1 MKKNTLIILLILVLA
16 GIVVFFALRKS
27 NSSVKRELRD
37 FAVEDTASIDKIFM
51 VKKDL
56 NQITLTRSG
65 NHWLVNGKYLAR
77 PDAVENLLKTLNRV
91 RIKSPVSK
99 SQMDNAVKMLAT
111 RNTKV
116 EVYNGRKL
124 IKTLYVG
131 GPTQDQMGTFMMI
144 EGSSVPFVVHIPGFI
159 GYLSTR
165 FFVDEKGWRS
175 TELFRYNFN
184 DIAAITVENPAKP
197 DESFRLE
204 CLGNNRFAIHSLSGR
219 TIPGQLDTVGTKF
232 FISQFEKMNFEF
244 FADTIP
250 EQTVGLMLSTPPTGI
265 VTLEDRSGAK
275 RQVKMWKR
283 PAFGKEDSEGNL
295 LEWDDERLWGLIDDK
310 DWVVVQYHVFN
321 PVFLRYDDFFVKRD
335 WN

>member
-1 MKKNTLIILLILVLA
+1 MKKNTLIIILILVLA
-16 GIVVFFALRKS
+16 GIVTVFALRKS

-51 VKKDL
+51 VRKDL
-56 NQITLTRSG
+56 KQITLSRSG
-65 NHWLVNGKYLAR
+65 NQWLVNEKYKAR
-77 PDAVENLLKTLNRV
+77 PDAVDNLLKTLYRV
-91 RIKSPVSK
+91 RVKSPVSK
-99 SQMDNAVKMLAT
+99 TMMDNAVKMLAT

-116 EVYNGRKL
+116 EIYDGRKL

-144 EGSSVPFVVHIPGFI
+144 EGSSVPFIVHIPGFI
-159 GYLSTR
+159 GYLTTR

-184 DIAAITVENPAKP
+184 DIAAITVENPARP

-204 CLGNNRFAIHSLSGR
+204 SPGNNQFTVRSLSGR
-219 TIPGQLDTVGTKF
+219 TIDGQLDTVGVKF

-250 EQTVGLMLSTPPTGI
+250 EPTVKAMLSTPPTGI
-265 VTLEDRSGAK
+265 LTLEDRTGLK
-275 RQVKMWKR
+275 RNVRMWKR
-283 PAFGKEDSEGNL
+283 PGNGKEDSEGNL
-295 LEWDDERLWGLIDDK
+295 LEWDDERLWGLMDDK

-335 WN
+335 WK

>member
-16 GIVVFFALRKS
+16 GIVAVFALRKS

-51 VKKDL
+51 VRKDL
-56 NQITLTRSG
+56 KQITLTRSG
-65 NHWLVNGKYLAR
+65 NHWLVNEKYKAR
-77 PDAVENLLKTLNRV
+77 PDAVENLLKTLYRV
-91 RIKSPVSK
+91 RVKSPVSK
-99 SQMDNAVKMLAT
+99 SMMDNAVKMLAT

-116 EVYNGRKL
+116 EVYNSRKL

-131 GPTQDQMGTFMMI
+131 GPSQDQMGTFMMV
-144 EGSSVPFVVHIPGFI
+144 EGSSVPFIVHIPGFI
-159 GYLSTR
+159 GYLTTR

-175 TELFRYNFN
+175 TELFRYDFN
-184 DIAAITVENPAKP
+184 DIATITVENPAKP
-197 DESFRLE
+197 DDSFRLE
-204 CLGNNRFAIHSLSGR
+204 SPGNNQFAIHSLSGR
-219 TIPGQLDTVGTKF
+219 QITGQLDTVGTKF

-250 EQTVGLMLSTPPTGI
+250 EQTVHTMLTTPPTGI
-265 VTLEDRSGAK
+265 LTLEDRSGLK
-275 RQVKMWKR
+275 RNVKMWKR
-283 PAFGKEDSEGNL
+283 AANGKEDSEGNL

-321 PVFLRYDDFFVKRD
+321 PVFLRYDDFFVKRE
-335 WN
+335 WK